1 MAKSDETNN
10 KLPKPAPMTVKP
22 EYPYVYE
29 EQTLNGKKIT
39 RHDNPNKPEESFEST
54 FNHDGSFETKQISED
69 YKGLTTGLSHEAR
82 TYVSGGSSS
91 HIDGNHDTS
100 VESTSNENVKG
111 DKSSGVGK
119 TLMTGAE
126 RAVGGTSEGSFHNDA
141 NGNTYKTSQGDMIS
155 EHTGSEYNSVDG
167 DKCISISGNRIE
179 MVDGECSLHVQ
190 SGNMDTRVESGKAQI
205 YSLSDMT
212 FESASK
218 ITLKVGTTTIV
229 ISSGEITATVGGI
242 NGKGISIKSDGV
254 RITKDVH
261 VGVTTVSSSIT
272 SPTSPKTKFI

>member
-1 MAKSDETNN
+1 MAKQDETNN

-29 EQTLNGKKIT
+29 EQTLNGKKTT

-69 YKGLTTGLSHEAR
+69 YKGLTTGLSHESR

-91 HIDGNHDTS
+91 HTDGNDDKS

-119 TLMTGAE
+119 TLMTGSE
-126 RAVGGTSEGSFHNDA
+126 RTVGGTSEGSFHNDS
-141 NGNTYKTSQGDMIS
+141 NGNTYKTSKGDMIS
-155 EHTGSEYNSVDG
+155 EHSGSEYTSIDG
-167 DKCISISGNRIE
+167 DRCASVGGNRIE

-190 SGNMDTRVESGKAQI
+190 SGNMDTRVEGGKAKI
-205 YSLSDMT
+205 YSGDDMT
-212 FESASK
+212 LESASK
-218 ITLKVGTTTIV
+218 ITLKVGSSTIV
-229 ISSGEITATVGGI
+229 IVDGTITIKSG
-242 NGKGISIKSDGV
+242 SIKFEKS
-254 RITKDVH
+254 
-261 VGVTTVSSSIT
+261 
-272 SPTSPKTKFI
+272 